1 MIKVTIVGISG
12 RMGKSIG
19 AMLLNDDQIEI
30 VGATERKGHESIGK
44 DISDVLTSDKLDVK
58 ISDDISIAGE
68 NAQIIVDFTSP
79 EVTINN
85 LKFAVENNKSMVI
98 GTTGFTEDQQKQFN
112 KLAVNIPCVISPNMS
127 IGINLLFEVSKMMSK
142 LLGNSYDIEIVETH
156 HRNKVDSPSGT
167 AIGLGKAVANGLG
180 VDFNEKAIFE
190 RYGDIGKREAGTI
203 GIQTLRGGDVVGDH
217 TVLFLGDGE
226 RIELTH
232 KATSRN
238 NFSTGVLKAVKWLPG
253 KSAGIY
259 SMKDVLDF

>member
-1 MIKVTIVGISG
+1 
-12 RMGKSIG
+12 
-19 AMLLNDDQIEI
+19 
-30 VGATERKGHESIGK
+30 
-44 DISDVLTSDKLDVK
+44 
-58 ISDDISIAGE
+58 
-68 NAQIIVDFTSP
+68 
-79 EVTINN
+79 
-85 LKFAVENNKSMVI
+85 
-98 GTTGFTEDQQKQFN
+98 
-112 KLAVNIPCVISPNMS
+112 
-127 IGINLLFEVSKMMSK
+127 
-142 LLGNSYDIEIVETH
+142 YDIEIVETH